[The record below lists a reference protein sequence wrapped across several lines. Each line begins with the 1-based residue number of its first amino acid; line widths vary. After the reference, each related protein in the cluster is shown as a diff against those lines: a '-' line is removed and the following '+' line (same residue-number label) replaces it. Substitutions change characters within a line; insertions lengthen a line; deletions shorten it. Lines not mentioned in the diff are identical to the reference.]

1 MTAGQEE
8 NAGLTTKLRRR
19 AWVTA
24 GATFLASSIV
34 ISWAVG
40 GTWVLVVLIGIVI
53 GCGVISRPWA
63 SGRRA
68 ATPPS
73 PGGGRVRSARP

>member
-1 MTAGQEE
+1 MTTRQEE
-8 NAGLTTKLRRR
+8 NADLTTKLRRR

-40 GTWVLVVLIGIVI
+40 GTWVLVVLTGIVI
-53 GCGVISRPWA
+53 GCEVISRAWA
-63 SGRRA
+63 GGRRA
-68 ATPPS
+68 ATPQS
-73 PGGGRVRSARP
+73 PAGERVRSARP